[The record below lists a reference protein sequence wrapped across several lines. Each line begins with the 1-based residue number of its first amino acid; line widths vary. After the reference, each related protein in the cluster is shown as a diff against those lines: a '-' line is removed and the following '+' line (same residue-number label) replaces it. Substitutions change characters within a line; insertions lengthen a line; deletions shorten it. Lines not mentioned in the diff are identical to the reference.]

1 MKYYTEEQ
9 VSRMLVSAIDRTA
22 SLMQD
27 DESLPSEEAIDNII
41 HIAKVHPSTFEM
53 QKQIEAVGG
62 LAVVQSLMGLSVDDL
77 QGAAGS
83 ELRLQHKNLTKHLR
97 TLTETLKPYLGDDKL
112 EV

>member
-1 MKYYTEEQ
+1 MEFYTEKQALEIAINSVGATLNYVNE
-9 VSRMLVSAIDRTA
+9 VSSEVSGETIKT
-22 SLMQD
+22 
-27 DESLPSEEAIDNII
+27 
-41 HIAKVHPSTFEM
+41 IAHGSISKPSTFEM

-97 TLTETLKPYLGDDKL
+97 TLAETLKPYLGDDKL

>member
-1 MKYYTEEQ
+1 MTLTKEE
-9 VSRMLVSAIDRTA
+9 I
-22 SLMQD
+22 
-27 DESLPSEEAIDNII
+27 
-41 HIAKVHPSTFEM
+41 
-53 QKQIEAVGG
+53 QKQIEAVQG

-97 TLTETLKPYLGDDKL
+97 TLTETLMPYLGDDKL